1 MQFIHNYWRQTF
13 ASLEIRNY
21 RLYFWSQI
29 ISLSGN
35 WVQMIAQAWL
45 VLQLTDSGALLGL
58 VTGLQFL
65 PTLLLGPWTGSIID
79 RLNRWTLLYAIQ
91 LIGIFGALAL
101 GIVVAFDIVQLWMV
115 LVLCLVMGI
124 ATAFELPA
132 RQIFIT
138 EIVNKKHLQNAITLS
153 AMEASMARIIGPALG
168 AFCIAVFSIAGCFF
182 INSVSFAVALVGLFL
197 MRKSEF
203 HAIGIVTSTK
213 GYVREAFTYLSR
225 HHLPRIILLMM
236 LSVGIFACEFFVTL
250 PLLAKETF
258 NGGASTYAL
267 LTTAMGIGAVL
278 GGFYSAGKP
287 HARGINA
294 IASRCIFFGSGMV
307 LLALMPTIEW
317 ALAAAALTGFAQI
330 MLVTS
335 ANAMLMST
343 VVPRMRARMSV
354 MWTIIFAGSTPLG
367 GPLMG
372 WIGQTMSPGVAIAIG
387 GITTIAGGAWA
398 LKRRRS
404 SYRERLVAP
413 ETSNA

>member
-1 MQFIHNYWRQTF
+1 M
-13 ASLEIRNY
+13 
-21 RLYFWSQI
+21 
-29 ISLSGN
+29 SGN

-45 VLQLTDSGALLGL
+45 VLQLTDSGPLLGL

-65 PTLLLGPWTGSIID
+65 PTLLLGPWTGAIID

-91 LIGIFGALAL
+91 LLGIFGALSL
-101 GIVVAFDIVQLWMV
+101 GVVVALDIVQLWMV
-115 LVLCLVMGI
+115 LVLCLLMGI

-168 AFCIAVFSIAGCFF
+168 AFCIAVFSMAGCFF
-182 INSVSFAVALVGLFL
+182 INSFSFVVALAGLYM
-197 MRKSEF
+197 MRKTEF
-203 HAIGIVTSTK
+203 HPIGIITSTK

-225 HHLPRIILLMM
+225 HHMPRVILIMM

-258 NGGASTYAL
+258 NGGASTYAW
-267 LTTAMGIGAVL
+267 LTTAMGLGAVL

-287 HARGINA
+287 HARNINA
-294 IASRCIFFGSGMV
+294 IAARCILFGLCMV
-307 LLALMPTIEW
+307 VLACMPTLQL
-317 ALAAAALTGFAQI
+317 ALAAAAMTGFAQI
-330 MLVTS
+330 ILVTS

-343 VVPRMRARMSV
+343 VIPRMRARMSV

-372 WIGQTMSPGVAIAIG
+372 WVGQTMSPGVAIAIG
-387 GITTIAGGAWA
+387 GVTTMLGGVWA

-404 SYRERLVAP
+404 AYRERLVAP
-413 ETSNA
+413 ETATNA